1 MSILLV
7 WQTLW
12 QSRHQGHDL
21 LGTVINVH
29 NGEWTQKDSGVGAG
43 SDSYYEYVLK
53 SYILFGDPVYL
64 KRFQM
69 VRRKGERL
77 GGHLWVGGCMHHAYW

>member
-1 MSILLV
+1 V
-7 WQTLW
+7 LW
-12 QSRHQGHDL
+12 RSRHQGHNL

-29 NGEWTQKDSGVGAG
+29 NGEWTRRDSGVGAG

-53 SYILFGDPVYL
+53 SYILLGDEEYL

-69 VRRKGERL
+69 VSERTSGQTNRRIGL
-77 GGHLWVGGCMHHAYW
+77 YAPAL